1 MLLAASGIVCGCGD
15 RVREDLGARL
25 AVDLDSHLLDQPELL
40 EALAEAQDT
49 RTGDDGHRYQ
59 ADVRTL
65 EAQRKVTT
73 SALAP
78 TRTQYPAAP
87 LGTPPPAPC
96 PTDQERTMIR
106 AGRQKYAQNSEEL
119 AKAMGISI
127 GTFRNKQPFTAEDFP
142 PLISSEGAR
151 VKLWDSEQTAAHLA
165 GRPVPARPTED
176 DDQDLLDRNEA
187 AAELGITP
195 KTWDD
200 YKTHPQISP
209 HLTKIKGV
217 EHCPRGIVRAFRTAK
232 SATTDAAPKGRPK
245 GSGDMIPRD
254 EISARVG
261 ALLDEDPGTTLAD
274 VQEHLGLSYAAAAR
288 ALPRLR
294 GERIADL
301 MESEPE
307 LTLEDAAV
315 RLGYPTAVHR
325 TALTSAA
332 TELRARQVQPYLQRV
347 ADILVGAGSA
357 EQQDVQVQRLEGD
370 VLAAGVLLSGPGTP
384 ALVWDERYGWRTA
397 VSRRHPIGKE
407 TGTPPAGD
415 GIRYLC
421 EDQQPEPAELL
432 AALTDGRHS
441 SRQPKAVH
449 PAGPALHG

>member
-1 MLLAASGIVCGCGD
+1 
-15 RVREDLGARL
+15 
-25 AVDLDSHLLDQPELL
+25 
-40 EALAEAQDT
+40 
-49 RTGDDGHRYQ
+49 
-59 ADVRTL
+59 
-65 EAQRKVTT
+65 
-73 SALAP
+73 
-78 TRTQYPAAP
+78 
-87 LGTPPPAPC
+87 
-96 PTDQERTMIR
+96 MIR

-165 GRPVPARPTED
+165 GHPVPARPTED

-200 YKTHPQISP
+200 YKNHPQISP

-217 EHCPRGIVRAFRTAK
+217 EHCARGIVRAFRTAK
-232 SATTDAAPKGRPK
+232 SANTDPVPKGRPK

-261 ALLDEDPGTTLAD
+261 ALLDEDPATTLAD
-274 VQEHLGLSYAAAAR
+274 VQEHVGLSYAAAR

-301 MESEPE
+301 LEAEPE
-307 LTLEDAAV
+307 LSPEDAAT

-347 ADILVGAGSA
+347 ADILVGAGWA
-357 EQQDVQVQRLEGD
+357 EQQDVPVQRLEGD
-370 VLAAGVLLSGPGTP
+370 VLAAGVLLSGSQTP

-397 VSRRHPIGKE
+397 VSRRHPISKE
-407 TGTPPAGD
+407 TGTSPEGD
-415 GIRYLC
+415 GIRYLS
-421 EDQQPEPAELL
+421 ENQQPEPAELL
-432 AALTDGRHS
+432 AALADGRRG
-441 SRQPKAVH
+441 SRQPKTVH
-449 PAGPALHG
+449 AAGTVLHG